1 MKLSTINKIVGAIL
15 ERGFVEAYIEQD
27 KKKAEDIRLGSIE
40 VANEAAIYLMTALIC
55 DLDGIDKAMKY
66 FCGPH
71 KDDEYTKFLT
81 EVVLPSESES

>member
-1 MKLSTINKIVGAIL
+1 MKVSTINQIVEAIIQ
-15 ERGFVEAYIEQD
+15 RGFAEAYIEPD
-27 KKKAEDIRLGSIE
+27 KDKAEAIKKGSVE

-71 KDDEYTKFLT
+71 KDDEYTQFLT